1 MKQLFQ
7 RVSDVLTPGGY
18 FILEPQPWR
27 SYKQT
32 LHKQVGL
39 SVAFVAGSI

>member
-7 RVSDVLTPGGY
+7 RVRDVLTSGGY

-27 SYKQT
+27 SYQQT

-39 SVAFVAGSI
+39 SAVLLLD